1 MGYQLL
7 QQKCFL
13 VAVTLLPF
21 VLLPK
26 SLTLPLPGSSML
38 SHASVYPVLLGLLLW
53 VLNMVKTRCWGIPR
67 KYTYYA
73 GVFLGWTLLTATI
86 GLIQFPFY
94 DQVDINK
101 IQKLH
106 NLLLLLK
113 SQGFAIIF
121 SENSSVVIL
130 IAFKI
135 IASILVHFLMTVG
148 VAFWVYAL
156 YRDHPDQGLQQ
167 LRQGLLYSFFLVGS
181 YSILELCY
189 LGGSDLATELLQTIN
204 PRLFAINE
212 AHGWWP
218 PLLWIGQIRSL
229 CLEPSYFGIY
239 AALVTPFMLS
249 YLFTKGHYKF
259 YSLIFFYLSFLV
271 FMTKARTA
279 IVLYLLELAAFLLLV
294 MRCKAAFGY
303 RRLAVAAALVLIAGS
318 AAANFTIVDTAANEL
333 SRSSVFQTVVS
344 IVQPE
349 SRSNTSRFTV
359 QIANLH
365 MALDHPVFGVGSH
378 LSSAYFP
385 QYAPATAP
393 NSEVSTW
400 LAYQQT
406 EGPFYATFDFNHFTF
421 LLAETGVVG
430 LLLYGFPLV
439 WLGRKCYCLLKNPA
453 ADPTLLWSYLV
464 ALSGVSGALLSN
476 SDSVFYSLYFLLG
489 IGLILAEEK
498 SGGENDTKI

>member
-1 MGYQLL
+1 MGYQFL
-7 QQKCFL
+7 QKKCFL

-26 SLTLPLPGSSML
+26 QITLPLPGSNML

-53 VLNMVKTRCWGIPR
+53 VMTMVKTKRWEIPR
-67 KYTYYA
+67 KYTLYA

-86 GLIQFPFY
+86 GIIQFPFY

-101 IQKLH
+101 IQKMH
-106 NLLLLLK
+106 SLLLFLKNQGLALSLL
-113 SQGFAIIF
+113 
-121 SENSSVVIL
+121 ENSSVVIL

-156 YRDHPDQGLQQ
+156 YRDHPLQGLQQ
-167 LRQGLLYSFFLVGS
+167 LRQGVLYSFFLVGS
-181 YSILELCY
+181 YSVIELFY
-189 LGGSDLATELLQTIN
+189 LGGSGFAAALLQTIN
-204 PRLFAINE
+204 PLLFAIND

-239 AALVTPFMLS
+239 AAMATPFILS
-249 YLFTKGHYKF
+249 YFVTEGRYKVHG
-259 YSLIFFYLSFLV
+259 LIFFYLSFLV

-279 IVLYLLELAAFLLLV
+279 IVLYLFELAAFLLLV
-294 MRCKAAFGY
+294 LRCKAASCY
-303 RRLAVAAALVLIAGS
+303 RRLTVAATIVLIAGS
-318 AAANFTIVDTAANEL
+318 AAANFTIADTAANEL
-333 SRSSVFQTVVS
+333 SRSSVLQTVAS
-344 IVQPE
+344 IVQPD
-349 SRSNTSRFTV
+349 SRSNTSRLTV

-385 QYAPATAP
+385 QYAPVTAP

-400 LAYQQT
+400 LTYQKT

-421 LLAETGVVG
+421 LLAETGLVG
-430 LLLYGFPLV
+430 LLLYAFPLV
-439 WLGRKCYCLLKNPA
+439 WLVRKCYLLLKHTAA
-453 ADPTLLWSYLV
+453 ADQALLWSYLV
-464 ALSGVSGALLSN
+464 ALIGVSGALLSN

-489 IGLILAEEK
+489 IGLILAEEN
-498 SGGENDTKI
+498 SGERE